1 MKKQIIIIIFIIIS
15 CLLAFYLLIL
25 VGRKKPDNGFA
36 RKFKKIDLGIPRVF
50 ELPDRTFDIVRKSV
64 GGISLHNYSN
74 QFLMYNINYDFK
86 ALIPQSLDVPK
97 DLDSSYV
104 NVDIRDTNVYVSNSK
119 GVVLRERRN
128 IKFYPIQ
135 SSYSDLAIGI
145 SNSTVVARSMGIDKQ
160 GRTMSLIKVSFHEG
174 SKITETYKLPKQ
186 ADGFIGNDGYL
197 RYDKEKARLFYIY
210 CYLGEFLC
218 LDTNLKLIYKA
229 KTIDT
234 ITKANIKFGLFKKK
248 LDDGT
253 KVNELTQTAPPE
265 FINKDIAVDSQFVF
279 VASKLKS
286 DNEAFSSFNDN
297 QPIDVYGMVNGKYLY
312 SFYLPK
318 YKGFELRILEVKEN
332 KLIAVFNKYL
342 VVYDFKPN

>member
-1 MKKQIIIIIFIIIS
+1 MKKQIIIIIVIIIS
-15 CLLAFYLLIL
+15 CLLGFYLLIF
-25 VGRKKPDNGFA
+25 VGRKKSNNGFT
-36 RKFKKIDLGIPRVF
+36 RKFRKVDFNIPHVF

-74 QFLMYNINYDFK
+74 QFLMYNINYDLK
-86 ALIPQSLDVPK
+86 LLRTQSLNVPK
-97 DLDSSYV
+97 GLDSSYV
-104 NVDIRDTNVYVSNSK
+104 NVDIRETNIYLSNSK
-119 GVVLRERRN
+119 GVVIKERGK

-160 GRTMSLIKVSFHEG
+160 GRTMSLIKVSVHG
-174 SKITETYKLPKQ
+174 DSKIIETYKFPKQ

-218 LDTNLKLIYKA
+218 LDTNLKVIYKA

-234 ITKANIKFGLFKKK
+234 VTKANIKFGLFKKK
-248 LDDGT
+248 LEDGT

-265 FINKDIAVDSQFVF
+265 FINKDIAVDDQFVF
-279 VASKLKS
+279 VASKLKA
-286 DNEAFSSFNDN
+286 DNESFSSFSDN
-297 QPIDVYGMVNGKYLY
+297 QPIDVYDMENGRYLY
-312 SFYLPK
+312 SFYIPK
-318 YKGFELRILEVKEN
+318 YKGFEFRILEVKEN
-332 KLIAVFNKYL
+332 KLIVIFNKYL
-342 VVYDFKPN
+342 IVYEFNPN